1 MKLRVAIM
9 CQEEPAFMAPMLR
22 RVIEMRPDRVA
33 ALLLAG
39 RRSAG
44 EKRGDLSQLRRSLKI
59 AWYIWEPL
67 GLLQSLA
74 YQQRGKLLG
83 PRDPRSMEGLGR
95 RLGIPVH
102 HVSDANTPEFHDVL
116 RSLDVDLVLN
126 QSELLL
132 KKEVLSIPRVGFI
145 NRHASL
151 LPEFRGRLASFWSH
165 AAEEPRYG
173 TTIHFVDEGID
184 TGRIILQREF
194 YDIPATLSYPRVLRQ
209 LMDRAP
215 EMIWEAIDSLERE
228 GFEPR
233 ENNPVDKARRF
244 PGLKSAR
251 RYGATMARRR
261 GPLHPGSL
269 VYAVTKRLDRE
280 EIQTKKTKKTKKS
293 PKKKTTSAPE
303 PQAQG

>member
-1 MKLRVAIM
+1 MTLRVAIM
-9 CQEEPAFMAPMLR
+9 CQEEPAFMAPMLQ
-22 RVIEMRPDRVA
+22 RVIKMRPDRIT

-44 EKRGDLSQLRRSLKI
+44 EKRGNWEQYRRSLKI

-74 YQQRGKLLG
+74 FQQRGKLLG
-83 PRDPRSMEGLGR
+83 ARDPRSMEGLAHK
-95 RLGIPVH
+95 LSIPVH
-102 HVSDANTPEFHDVL
+102 HVSDANTPEFHELL
-116 RSLDVDLVLN
+116 RGLDVDLVLN

-184 TGRIILQREF
+184 TGKIILQREF
-194 YDIPATLSYPRVLRQ
+194 HDIPPTWSYPRVLRD
-209 LMDRAP
+209 LMSRAP

-233 ENNPVDKARRF
+233 ENNPIDKARRF

-251 RYGATMARRR
+251 KYGATMARRR
-261 GPLHPGSL
+261 GPYHPGRL
-269 VYAVTKRLDRE
+269 VYEVTKRLDRE
-280 EIQTKKTKKTKKS
+280 VIQTKKKKS
-293 PKKKTTSAPE
+293 TKKKTAPE
-303 PQAQG
+303 PQPQGS